1 MNVMHQYRDAVDSR
15 ERIVLSILERLDL
28 DKYSIISL
36 QRMSGLENCLKKE
49 MFQFIIIVVDQLNSS
64 LIT

>member
-15 ERIVLSILERLDL
+15 ERIVLSILGRLDL